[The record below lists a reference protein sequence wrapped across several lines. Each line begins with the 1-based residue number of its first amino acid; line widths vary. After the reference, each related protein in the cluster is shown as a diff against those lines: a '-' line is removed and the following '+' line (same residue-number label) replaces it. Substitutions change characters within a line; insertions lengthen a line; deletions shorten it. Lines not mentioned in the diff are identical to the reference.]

1 MKKEIDS
8 FIEYMIK
15 AKKTRSVILRQLLI
29 ILACIFVLMIVTF
42 LFLILPAEVISLWP
56 ITTAGVIYLTYR
68 LLASMEVEYEYI
80 LTNGELDVDKIT
92 NRKKRK
98 RLITVHSKTF
108 IEFGKADKQKDFTDK
123 EKDFSKII
131 DASGHSQAFCD
142 YYAVFFKNG
151 QKVKLIFNPTGKM
164 IDVFKFYAPRVIKED
179 TDIQE

>member
-15 AKKTRSVILRQLLI
+15 AKKTGSVIFRQILIVFGCTLLL
-29 ILACIFVLMIVTF
+29 LAVTF
-42 LFLILPAEVISLWP
+42 VFLILPPVAINFWP
-56 ITTAGVIYLTYR
+56 LFMAGIIYLTYR
-68 LLASMEVEYEYI
+68 LLASMEIEYEYI

-92 NRKKRK
+92 NRKRRK

-123 EKDFSKII
+123 EKEYSKII
-131 DASGHSQAFCD
+131 DASGHSEIFCD

-164 IDVFKFYAPRVIKED
+164 IDVFKFYAPRVVTEEN
-179 TDIQE
+179 TEA